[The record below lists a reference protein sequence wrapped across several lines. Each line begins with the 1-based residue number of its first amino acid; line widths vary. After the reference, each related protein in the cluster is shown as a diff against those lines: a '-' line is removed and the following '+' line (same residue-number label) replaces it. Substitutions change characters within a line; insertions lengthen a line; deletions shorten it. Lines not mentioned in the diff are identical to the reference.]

1 MIKSFKKEDIM
12 KKINFKLSKN
22 EKIVINK
29 TNINA
34 IMNNNKLSFIIDGIK
49 YNYENNIL
57 TKESKQEIIKLD
69 FNKEICNIKLKQ
81 YNNSL
86 NINLE
91 VINIIKNDK
100 ITKVEYKIETEEDIV
115 NIINIEYV

>member
-1 MIKSFKKEDIM
+1 M